1 MTSRSHVAGILL
13 IALIVACAVQE
24 KAPAPQGA
32 RAIADAY
39 VRAWNQH
46 DTAALDTLLAPDATH
61 EDLAQNFSGKG
72 PAAVVAFMRREIA
85 VQPDF
90 NWHVTN
96 TIEDGGFVALE
107 WTWAST
113 YTGQD
118 PSGRKVTK
126 KHIAGRGSSVAEIQ
140 NGKIKRFTDY
150 YDGTSFF
157 R

>member
-1 MTSRSHVAGILL
+1 MTKRSHVAGILL
-13 IALIVACAVQE
+13 IAPFVACAVQE

-32 RAIADAY
+32 KTIAAAY

-72 PAAVVAFMRREIA
+72 PAAVAAFMRQEIA

-90 NWHVTN
+90 NWRVTN
-96 TIEDGGFVALE
+96 TIEDGGTVALE
-107 WTWAST
+107 WTWTGT
-113 YTGQD
+113 YTGAD
-118 PSGRKVTK
+118 PGGRKVTK

-140 NGKIKRFTDY
+140 NGRIKRFTDY
-150 YDGTSFF
+150 YDGASFF

>member
-1 MTSRSHVAGILL
+1 MTRRSHVAGIVL
-13 IALIVACAVQE
+13 IALIFACAVQE
-24 KAPAPQGA
+24 KTPAPQGA
-32 RAIADAY
+32 KAIAEAY

-46 DTAALDTLLAPDATH
+46 DTTALDTLLAPDATH

-72 PAAVVAFMRREIA
+72 PAAVAAFMRKEIA
-85 VQPDF
+85 AQPDF
-90 NWHVTN
+90 NWQVSN
-96 TIEDGGFVALE
+96 TIEDGRFVALE

-113 YTGQD
+113 YTGPD
-118 PSGRKVTK
+118 PSGRNVTK

-150 YDGTSFF
+150 YDGASFF